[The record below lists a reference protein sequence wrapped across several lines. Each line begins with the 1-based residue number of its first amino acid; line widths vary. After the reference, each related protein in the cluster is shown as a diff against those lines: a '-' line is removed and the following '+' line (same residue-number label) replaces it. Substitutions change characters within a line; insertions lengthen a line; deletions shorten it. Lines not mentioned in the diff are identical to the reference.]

1 MLAPL
6 PSIVQMPDE
15 TAALPATPVLP
26 MSRLDQ
32 PVGKPDCARTRPALI
47 ASAQPNTT
55 ADRAPPRISLIV
67 KNLSR

>member
-32 PVGKPDCARTRPALI
+32 PVGKRRLRPHQAW
-47 ASAQPNTT
+47 
-55 ADRAPPRISLIV
+55 R
-67 KNLSR
+67 